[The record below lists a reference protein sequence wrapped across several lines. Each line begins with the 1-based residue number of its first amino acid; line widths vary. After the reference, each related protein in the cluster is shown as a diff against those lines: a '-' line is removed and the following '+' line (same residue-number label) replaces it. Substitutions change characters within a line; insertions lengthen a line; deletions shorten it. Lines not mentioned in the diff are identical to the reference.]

1 MTTVVTMVLEY
12 KQTYK
17 MVKTNRIYTVWV
29 GAMEVNDEYQTL
41 EDAEKLARQFTDRGY
56 DDVVIE
62 KIQIK

>member
-1 MTTVVTMVLEY
+1 MSRM
-12 KQTYK
+12 
-17 MVKTNRIYTVWV
+17 YTVGV

-41 EDAEKLARQFTDRGY
+41 ENAEKLARQFTERGY

>member
-1 MTTVVTMVLEY
+1 MSRM
-12 KQTYK
+12 
-17 MVKTNRIYTVWV
+17 YTVWV

-41 EDAEKLARQFTDRGY
+41 ENAKKLASQFTERGY

>member
-1 MTTVVTMVLEY
+1 MSRM
-12 KQTYK
+12 
-17 MVKTNRIYTVWV
+17 YTVWV

-41 EDAEKLARQFTDRGY
+41 ENAKKLAGQFTERGY

>member
-1 MTTVVTMVLEY
+1 MSRM
-12 KQTYK
+12 
-17 MVKTNRIYTVWV
+17 YTVWV

-41 EDAEKLARQFTDRGY
+41 ENAEKLARQFTKRGY

>member
-1 MTTVVTMVLEY
+1 MSEL
-12 KQTYK
+12 
-17 MVKTNRIYTVWV
+17 YTVWV

-41 EDAEKLARQFTDRGY
+41 ENAEKLASQFTERGY